1 MANGDIT
8 NVQPLG
14 RVVLPGG
21 GNTLTGKQVQNKVM
35 TWGKIT
41 CSYAAA
47 GVNPD
52 SATGSLGQGATFTK
66 TVFGL
71 ETLDFVELTLNATK
85 QSNGTV
91 HGAAPGDADKDNV
104 RTVQLDTGSDL
115 IFALEDIGAA
125 NAAAPTAG
133 DLLDIRWFA
142 VGDAHNAD
150 LT

>member
-8 NVQPLG
+8 KVQPLG

-21 GNTLTGKQVQNKVM
+21 GNTLSGKQVQNKVM

-41 CSYAAA
+41 CVWATT
-47 GVNPD
+47 GINPA
-52 SATGSLGQGATFTK
+52 SATGVLGEGGNFTK
-66 TVFGL
+66 GVFGL
-71 ETLDFVELTLNATK
+71 ETLDFVELTLN
-85 QSNGTV
+85 GTDEI
-91 HGAAPGDADKDNV
+91 ASAPGAADKDNI

-115 IFALEDIGAA
+115 IFMLESIGAA
-125 NAAAPTAG
+125 QADAATAG
-133 DLLDIRWFA
+133 DIFDLRWFA